1 MGMGDGIRF
10 YSAGGWTV
18 IGIILLVCLVV
29 LIIPLLFLGL
39 VGAAFARLGFSWI
52 AAVAAILL
60 MLLGSAINIPIW
72 KIRREMV
79 RIEHDGEWGV
89 NGYEPWETV
98 ISVNLGGA
106 VIPVVIAIYL
116 LFMSTGSIGI
126 STGVPVIVGVILVAA
141 LSYVATRRVEGVG
154 LRVPLFM
161 PGLAALLCGLVF
173 AGGIGLA
180 AGVTAFVAGTF
191 GTLLGA
197 NVANLPKVRELG
209 VAVFSIGGAGTFGA
223 VFIGCILSALIA

>member
-18 IGIILLVCLVV
+18 IGIIVLVCLVV

-79 RIEHDGEWGV
+79 RIEHDGEWGA
-89 NGYEPWETV
+89 NGFEPWDTV
-98 ISVNLGGA
+98 ISLNLGGA
-106 VIPVVIAIYL
+106 VIPVVIAVYL
-116 LFMSTGSIGI
+116 LFMSTGAIGM
-126 STGVPVIVGVILVAA
+126 SMGVPVIVGVILVAA
-141 LSYVATRRVEGVG
+141 ISYVATRRVEGVG

-161 PGLAALLCGLVF
+161 PGIAALLCGLVF

-180 AGVTAFVAGTF
+180 AGITAFVAGTF

-197 NVANLPKVRELG
+197 NVANLTKVRELG
-209 VAVFSIGGAGTFGA
+209 VAGFSIGGAGTFGA
-223 VFIGCILSALIA
+223 VFISCILSALIA